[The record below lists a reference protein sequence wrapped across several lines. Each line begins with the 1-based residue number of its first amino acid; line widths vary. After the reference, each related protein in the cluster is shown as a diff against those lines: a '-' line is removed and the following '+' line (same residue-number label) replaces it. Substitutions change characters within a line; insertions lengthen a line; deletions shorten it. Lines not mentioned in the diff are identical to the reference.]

1 MSEWLVVH
9 TQLNAEARAE
19 HHLRRQG
26 YEVYCPRYAKT
37 RRHARR
43 TERVIR
49 ALFPRYLFV
58 AFEMDCTPWRAIKS
72 TVGVNALVQEGERPL
87 IARQGIID
95 AIQEREA
102 ADGLVR
108 LADAS
113 SFRAGQEV
121 RVTDGPLSD
130 QLALFERSDD
140 RERAVVLLNLLGR
153 QVRARLPVETL
164 IAVN

>member
-9 TQLNAEARAE
+9 TQPAAEARAE

-43 TERVIR
+43 MERVIR

-58 AFEMDCTPWRAIKS
+58 AFERESTPWHAIKS
-72 TVGVNALVQEGERPL
+72 TVGVSGLVQEGERPL
-87 IARQGIID
+87 IARQDIIA
-95 AIQEREA
+95 AIRQRETEE
-102 ADGLVR
+102 GLVR
-108 LADAS
+108 LADCA
-113 SFRAGQEV
+113 SFRPGQQV
-121 RVTDGPLSD
+121 RVTGGPLSD
-130 QLALFERSDD
+130 QTALFECSDD
-140 RERAVVLLNLLGR
+140 RERAVVLLTLLGR

-164 IAVN
+164 TAVN